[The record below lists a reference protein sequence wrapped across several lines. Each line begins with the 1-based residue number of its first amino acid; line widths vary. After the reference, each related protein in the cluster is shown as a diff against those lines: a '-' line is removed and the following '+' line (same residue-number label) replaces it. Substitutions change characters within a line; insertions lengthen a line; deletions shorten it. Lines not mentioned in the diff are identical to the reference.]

1 MTDILLRR
9 GLKLGHLRIV
19 AALAQT
25 GQIGTAAAAVGITQ
39 PAASRLLAEV
49 ERITGHPVH
58 VRDGRGV
65 RLTAQGSALATRAA
79 RILTEIADAG
89 REISEI
95 GDGTSGHVR
104 IGSVTGPAMERILPA
119 LNTIRQ
125 SYPDLTVE
133 VEVAPSDILGELLV
147 SGRIDFA
154 LARLPEGRDATLYTL
169 EPMEEEPVSL
179 VTGRH
184 HPLVQASDLTARLL
198 LDYDWLLPGPGAIL
212 RETVLSRLTALGLPA
227 PSGQIATSSFL
238 LTLAML
244 QQSDAIA
251 PLASAVARRFADGV
265 DTPYAILPMDLG
277 IRVTPYG
284 LITRAGGRLTP
295 AANRLR
301 NLILSA
307 P

>member
-1 MTDILLRR
+1 
-9 GLKLGHLRIV
+9 
-19 AALAQT
+19 
-25 GQIGTAAAAVGITQ
+25 
-39 PAASRLLAEV
+39 
-49 ERITGHPVH
+49 
-58 VRDGRGV
+58 
-65 RLTAQGSALATRAA
+65 
-79 RILTEIADAG
+79 
-89 REISEI
+89 
-95 GDGTSGHVR
+95 
-104 IGSVTGPAMERILPA
+104 
-119 LNTIRQ
+119 
-125 SYPDLTVE
+125 
-133 VEVAPSDILGELLV
+133 
-147 SGRIDFA
+147 
-154 LARLPEGRDATLYTL
+154 
-169 EPMEEEPVSL
+169 MEEEPVSL

-184 HPLVQASDLTARLL
+184 HPLVQASDLTGRLL